1 MSKKLVMLFFA
12 LVLSAAL
19 SFAQTA
25 PASSNS
31 GQSASTDTSTTTT
44 TTTKKTVHH
53 AKKSSAASTAEN
65 GTAAA
70 GEKLDINTAT
80 KEQLEALPGIGDK
93 YSQKIIDGRP
103 YHAKSDLVSKHVLPR
118 SVYDKIKADIIA
130 HRSSTASASSKATT
144 K

>member
-31 GQSASTDTSTTTT
+31 GQSASTDTTTTT

-53 AKKSSAASTAEN
+53 AKKSTAASTAES

-103 YHAKSDLVSKHVLPR
+103 YRAKSDLVSKHILPR
-118 SVYDKIKADIIA
+118 SVYDKVKADIIA
-130 HRSSTASASSKATT
+130 HRSSTATASSKATT

>member
-12 LVLSAAL
+12 LVLGAAL

-25 PASSNS
+25 PSSSNS
-31 GQSASTDTSTTTT
+31 GQSTSTDTTTT
-44 TTTKKTVHH
+44 TTTKTVHH
-53 AKKSSAASTAEN
+53 AKKSSAASTAN
-65 GTAAA
+65 SGAATT

-103 YHAKSDLVSKHVLPR
+103 YRAKSDLLSKHILPR
-118 SVYDKIKADIIA
+118 SVYEKIKADVIA
-130 HRSSTASASSKATT
+130 HHTSTTASSKATT